1 MNIFYIAKGTDNRSL
16 IIEKAQKHRK
26 IDQTKE
32 SGTRPTYTRSSELR

>member
-1 MNIFYIAKGTDNRSL
+1 MNTAKGTDNKNL

-32 SGTRPTYTRSSELR
+32 SRMRPTYSRSSELR